1 MKLGLKFGFK
11 MLLRNPVRVAA
22 SLLAAIAAFG
32 IAGMCIFTLCYNTV
46 PWERDTYFNSD
57 DKYVNIAY
65 GHNGY
70 DAIWKT
76 PVKLTIDDIG
86 QLEKEIGALGC
97 GYTIDFD
104 CGRNSTH
111 ALAEQ
116 AIGAYRLSDHVAAD
130 EDIFA
135 QDFCDYRG
143 EILFAP
149 YEDCRDGWPQSP
161 LPPTW
166 ELYPN
171 IYNNFYRRMTIY
183 PNEETVQEFGYTL
196 TGRLPQAVDEVAIP
210 QWLYNCFLCYGYKD
224 REGKVYQID
233 DEEDILGKTLS
244 MTQAEKKPVYLDGQ
258 HLWDEY
264 VWSLKEAA
272 IVGIVHTDYEEEG
285 FFEKNMQYREVDGER
300 LWCGIDTTDCG
311 IPPHVGIIVSRAFVD
326 AYADMPAFQENNS
339 LKYIVT
345 LRYNEHAEE
354 VFAYLTDWKIK
365 RSFSD
370 FWMTTQ
376 MVEAYVP
383 TYTQAKEI
391 SLVYGMLPWVLNEV
405 TVYFR
410 IVPYLGVFAAIL
422 LAYLCFSTV
431 MGRRRGVGT
440 LQSLGASKKQIAL
453 AVGIPIFVFC
463 LIASL
468 GALCVELGF
477 MGYMNGLLNTYVL
490 PELQLQGYALSSVP
504 YPFTLGWETV
514 LFTFGVPLAIAA
526 VATLVTVWLVFRTP
540 VVDNLNKKEFRL
552 FRKRR

>member
-1 MKLGLKFGFK
+1 
-11 MLLRNPVRVAA
+11 
-22 SLLAAIAAFG
+22 
-32 IAGMCIFTLCYNTV
+32 
-46 PWERDTYFNSD
+46 
-57 DKYVNIAY
+57 
-65 GHNGY
+65 
-70 DAIWKT
+70 
-76 PVKLTIDDIG
+76 
-86 QLEKEIGALGC
+86 
-97 GYTIDFD
+97 
-104 CGRNSTH
+104 
-111 ALAEQ
+111 
-116 AIGAYRLSDHVAAD
+116 
-130 EDIFA
+130 
-135 QDFCDYRG
+135 
-143 EILFAP
+143 
-149 YEDCRDGWPQSP
+149 
-161 LPPTW
+161 
-166 ELYPN
+166 
-171 IYNNFYRRMTIY
+171 
-183 PNEETVQEFGYTL
+183 
-196 TGRLPQAVDEVAIP
+196 
-210 QWLYNCFLCYGYKD
+210 
-224 REGKVYQID
+224 
-233 DEEDILGKTLS
+233 

-264 VWSLKEAA
+264 VWSLKEAV

-311 IPPHVGIIVSRAFVD
+311 IPPHVGMIVSRAFVD

-345 LRYNEHAEE
+345 LRHNEHAEE
-354 VFAYLTDWKIK
+354 VFAYLTDWKIE

-383 TYTQAKEI
+383 TYTQPKEI

-405 TVYFR
+405 TIYFR

-504 YPFTLGWETV
+504 YPFILGWETV

-526 VATLVTVWLVFRTP
+526 IATLVTVWLVFRTP

-552 FRKRR
+552 FSKKAR

>member
-11 MLLRNPVRVAA
+11 MLFRNPVRAIA
-22 SLLAAIAAFG
+22 SLLTAIVAFG

-46 PWERDTYFNSD
+46 PWERETYFSSD

-104 CGRNSTH
+104 CGRHSTH

-135 QDFCDYRG
+135 QDFCEYRG

-166 ELYPN
+166 ESYPN
-171 IYNNFYRRMTIY
+171 I
-183 PNEETVQEFGYTL
+183 YTL
-196 TGRLPQAVDEVAIP
+196 TGRLPQAVNEVAIP

-233 DEEDILGKTLS
+233 REEDILGKTLS

-258 HLWDEY
+258 YLWDEY

-285 FFEKNMQYREVDGER
+285 FFEKNLRWVSKDIEQQWDTDFDGEQQ
-300 LWCGIDTTDCG
+300 WDTNFKEWEYA
-311 IPPHVGIIVSRAFVD
+311 IPPHLGLIVSRAYIDQFD
-326 AYADMPAFQENNS
+326 RQLIDEHIQWNS
-339 LKYIVT
+339 LTV
-345 LRYNEHAEE
+345 LRYGEHQEAL
-354 VFAYLTDWKIK
+354 FSYLTDWKVQK
-365 RSFSD
+365 SFSSAVISGT
-370 FWMTTQ
+370 WGRERTTIYSQ
-376 MVEAYVP
+376 PFLSA
-383 TYTQAKEI
+383 TLIAT
-391 SLVYGMLPWVLNEV
+391 LPWVLNEV
-405 TVYFR
+405 TIYFR

-463 LIASL
+463 LAASL

>member
-11 MLLRNPVRVAA
+11 MLFRNPVRAVA
-22 SLLAAIAAFG
+22 SLLTAIVAFG

-46 PWERDTYFNSD
+46 PWERETYFADEN
-57 DKYVNIAY
+57 KYVAMSLSL
-65 GHNGY
+65 NGY
-70 DAIWKT
+70 YSAASIPDSMTYETLKT
-76 PVKLTIDDIG
+76 LEHDIR
-86 QLEKEIGALGC
+86 EIGCEYAITMEGAARSSSPEFTLG
-97 GYTIDFD
+97 
-104 CGRNSTH
+104 
-111 ALAEQ
+111 L
-116 AIGAYRLSDHVAAD
+116 YRCSDHIALDGVTS
-130 EDIFA
+130 
-135 QDFCDYRG
+135 QMYG
-143 EILFAP
+143 EHDGETLFAP
-149 YEDCRDGWPQSP
+149 YIACPDGMGEEAASLAWNES
-161 LPPTW
+161 L
-166 ELYPN
+166 
-171 IYNNFYRRMTIY
+171 IYDSFYTQRTIY
-183 PNEETVQEFGYTL
+183 PDEETVQEFGYTL
-196 TGRLPQAVDEVAIP
+196 TGRLPQAVNEVAIP

-233 DEEDILGKTLS
+233 REEDILGKTLS

-258 HLWDEY
+258 YLWDEY
-264 VWSLKEAA
+264 VWSLKEAV

-311 IPPHVGIIVSRAFVD
+311 IPPHVGMIVSRAFVD

-345 LRYNEHAEE
+345 LRHNEHAEE
-354 VFAYLTDWKIK
+354 VFAYLTDWKIE

-383 TYTQAKEI
+383 TYTQPKEI
-391 SLVYGMLPWVLNEV
+391 SLVYGMLPWVLNEA
-405 TVYFR
+405 TIYFR

-463 LIASL
+463 LAASL

-504 YPFTLGWETV
+504 YPFILGWETV

-552 FRKRR
+552 FSKKAR